1 MSARGSMLL
10 EYAMTLFVGIVF
22 VAAGLSVFEP
32 GNGYTALGERFT
44 QYFQRLLVGISMP
57 VP

>member
-1 MSARGSMLL
+1 MLL

-22 VAAGLSVFEP
+22 VAAGLAIFEP
-32 GNGYTALGERFT
+32 GNGYTALGEKFT
-44 QYFQRLLVGISMP
+44 HYFQRLLVGISMP

>member
-1 MSARGSMLL
+1 MLL
-10 EYAMTLFVGIVF
+10 EYVMTLFVGIAF
-22 VAAGLSVFEP
+22 VVAGLTIFEP
-32 GNGYTALGERFT
+32 GNGYTALGEKFT

>member
-1 MSARGSMLL
+1 VNERGSMLL
-10 EYAMTLFVGIVF
+10 EYVMTLFVGIAF
-22 VAAGLSVFEP
+22 VVAGLTIFEP
-32 GNGYTALGERFT
+32 GNGYTALGEKFT